1 MKNEKIRYDF
11 TSVYRTEDG
20 ISKTE
25 MYKNFDKVLS
35 EKEEKEELY
44 NFNQMLKDWH
54 KTVTIIT
61 SNIKRNGSPSEI
73 NEIKKIDLNSLKS
86 YDLNNS
92 SKNENFIFRYVRSC
106 KYS

>member
-1 MKNEKIRYDF
+1 MEKIRYDF

-44 NFNQMLKDWH
+44 NFNQILK
-54 KTVTIIT
+54 
-61 SNIKRNGSPSEI
+61 EM
-73 NEIKKIDLNSLKS
+73 E
-86 YDLNNS
+86 
-92 SKNENFIFRYVRSC
+92 VRV
-106 KYS
+106 KLMR